1 MGFTSWI
8 KLQFLRMY
16 TTHFWKWGRFVAWL
30 IDSSQRGNYPVA
42 VRVLTRDTRAALHW
56 NEMVMAIP
64 SNPAMSWKIAQHI
77 LNELRYSKNLR
88 IFHGVDMCLPPKYRV
103 FPWLLK
109 KKKSGILQLRD
120 RGRDGVM
127 IIFRPQTE
135 AHQNGQVVIGTLW
148 FLEHG
153 WKIHSKNLHSVRMF
167 NCHVWLPEGTF
178 FFLNP
183 QRLELPLYEN
193 DI

>member
-109 KKKSGILQLRD
+109 KKVWNFAAQGPRARWCHDHLQASDWSPSEWPGCHRYPL
-120 RGRDGVM
+120 VSW
-127 IIFRPQTE
+127 T
-135 AHQNGQVVIGTLW
+135 W
-148 FLEHG
+148 LE
-153 WKIHSKNLHSVRMF
+153 
-167 NCHVWLPEGTF
+167 
-178 FFLNP
+178 NP
-183 QRLELPLYEN
+183 F
-193 DI
+193 